1 MLIQLLILFCRE
13 LYPAAD
19 EAEIQSQTWR
29 ILSHLQAQ
37 SLLRVLHSVF
47 GLKNVPAER
56 IKSML
61 TYCQGI
67 VIDINLEFSKLIEI
81 LSVVADLAV
90 MTFLI

>member
-1 MLIQLLILFCRE
+1 MILFCRE

-67 VIDINLEFSKLIEI
+67 VIDINLEFSKFIEI

>member
-1 MLIQLLILFCRE
+1 MILFCRE

-37 SLLRVLHSVF
+37 SVLRVLHSVF
-47 GLKNVPAER
+47 GLKNVPVER

-67 VIDINLEFSKLIEI
+67 VTATNLKFSLKID
-81 LSVVADLAV
+81 
-90 MTFLI
+90 